1 MDVGVESGEEPL
13 EWGGGGYWTPPAPPG
28 DGTVGSKMVSHL
40 DRPQGMCGMGCV
52 LVLMKWMGMMEA
64 NRVTIHPST

>member
-13 EWGGGGYWTPPAPPG
+13 ERGGGGYWTPPPPPG

-52 LVLMKWMGMMEA
+52 LVLMK
-64 NRVTIHPST
+64 